1 MSNTT
6 LPSKHRD
13 RLWTVADVADY
24 LQLSTSWVYKRT
36 AEGTLPCIRLGAS
49 VRFDPEAIAEYASAQ
64 RGPNAL
70 QSRTGR
76 AR

>member
-1 MSNTT
+1 MSNTA
-6 LPSKHRD
+6 LPSHHRD

-64 RGPNAL
+64 RGVGI
-70 QSRTGR
+70 QRSRTAK